1 MGCLIVHSDQQQ
13 PIARRI
19 KLLSTA
25 IGAGAV
31 AAMFAVFVAYGP
43 QQDTGTLVSNA
54 PGDITKPQPTYGETS
69 TEVPAPTSV
78 ETPTASPPVT
88 AEPAPTEE
96 PG

>member
-1 MGCLIVHSDQQQ
+1 VHRYQQEA
-13 PIARRI
+13 IKLRI
-19 KLLSTA
+19 KPLSAA
-25 IGAGAV
+25 IGTGAV

-43 QQDTGTLVSNA
+43 QQGVGTLVSNA

-69 TEVPAPTSV
+69 TEETAPTTV
-78 ETPTASPPVT
+78 ATPTASPPVT

>member
-1 MGCLIVHSDQQQ
+1 VHRFPQESVN
-13 PIARRI
+13 ARI
-19 KLLSTA
+19 KPLAAA
-25 IGAGAV
+25 IGTGAV

-43 QQDTGTLVSNA
+43 QQGNGTFLSNA
-54 PGDITKPQPTYGETS
+54 PGDITRPQPTYGETS
-69 TEVPAPTSV
+69 TEEAAPTSV